1 MTAMIDE
8 FEKWL
13 AIQEKP
19 SVNGEMTLGVIN
31 EYRTHMCK
39 HAFEGGFN
47 SAQALLSQGEP
58 VGYLRFISN
67 TNVKFIHNLVLKGA
81 SPFITPYPDI
91 PVYIAPPSELF
102 GKVEQLELDK
112 AALIEYARKLLYAH
126 ELNAATMKK
135 LAHTRIVAEQALSIP
150 QPNCMGNE

>member
-1 MTAMIDE
+1 MMTKMIDE

-13 AIQEKP
+13 SIQEKP

-47 SAQALLSQGEP
+47 SAQALLSQGET

-67 TNVKFIHNLVLKGA
+67 TNLKFIHNLVLKGA
-81 SPFITPYPDI
+81 SPIITPYPDI

-102 GKVEQLELDK
+102 EFSEQLELEK
-112 AALIEYARKLLYAH
+112 AELIEYARKIAGIIAQIILTNNEEKTKRLC
-126 ELNAATMKK
+126 
-135 LAHTRIVAEQALSIP
+135 IDSALIP
-150 QPNCMGNE
+150 QPKCMENE